1 MEKVWLDLCRDL
13 YINATN
19 SILKPKVT
27 LKLLNRVKMAT
38 LVAPV
43 QKEILIFQ
51 ISSNKSLIT
60 TTKG

>member
-1 MEKVWLDLCRDL
+1 MEKVWLDLCLDL